1 MATNKAAKKNQLD
14 TFVDGQYQRLD
25 NKVKIAILVALLV
38 VPALLFY
45 FFVFDPKTKEQ
56 KRLNTQI
63 ASTKAEISKAQAAI
77 KRWPEVQKELEE
89 VKAKF
94 EETVVKFPNTQEI
107 PHLLRSISD
116 LGRAVGLEFMS
127 FAPGAERPQDFY
139 AEIPINMVLR
149 GPYHSVGAFLD
160 RVSKLER
167 IVTAETIKMGGAKS
181 DGGDILLTSNCQLV
195 TYRYTGIPKKP
206 EQQGKGKGKKR

>member
-1 MATNKAAKKNQLD
+1 MATKKSAKKNQLD
-14 TFVDGQYQRLD
+14 TFIDGQYQSLD
-25 NKVKIAILVALLV
+25 KKFKIAILVAALLI
-38 VPALLFY
+38 PALLFY

-56 KRLNTQI
+56 KRLNSQI
-63 ASTKAEISKAQAAI
+63 EKTRADISKAQAAI

-89 VKAKF
+89 VQAKF
-94 EETVVKFPNTQEI
+94 EETVVKLPKSQEI

-127 FAPGAERPQDFY
+127 FAPGPERPQDFY

-160 RVSKLER
+160 RVAKLER
-167 IVTAETIKMGGAKS
+167 IVTADTIKMGGAKP
-181 DGGDILLTSNCQLV
+181 DAGEILLTSNCQLV
-195 TYRYTGIPKKP
+195 TYRYTGVPKKP
-206 EQQGKGKGKKR
+206 EQQGKGKKR

>member
-1 MATNKAAKKNQLD
+1 MAAKKTAKKNQLD
-14 TFVDGQYQRLD
+14 SFIDGQYQSLD
-25 NKVKIAILVALLV
+25 KKVKIAILVAALV

-56 KRLNTQI
+56 KRLKSQI
-63 ASTKAEISKAQAAI
+63 AQTQADINKAKAAI
-77 KRWPEVQKELEE
+77 KRWPEVQRELEE

-94 EETVVKFPNTQEI
+94 EEVVVKFPDSQEI

-167 IVTAETIKMGGAKS
+167 IVTAETIKMGRAKP
-181 DGGDILLTSNCQLV
+181 DAGEILLTSNCQLV
-195 TYRYTGIPKKP
+195 TYRYTGIPKNP
-206 EQQGKGKGKKR
+206 EQQGKGKKK

>member
-1 MATNKAAKKNQLD
+1 MATKKLAKKNQLD
-14 TFVDGQYQRLD
+14 VFIDGQYQFFD
-25 NKVKIAILVALLV
+25 IKAKIAILVAALII
-38 VPALLFY
+38 PALLFY

-56 KRLNTQI
+56 KELRAGIEKTR
-63 ASTKAEISKAQAAI
+63 AEIVKARSAI

-89 VKAKF
+89 VKARF
-94 EETVVKFPNTQEI
+94 EETVVKLPKTQEI

-127 FAPGAERPQDFY
+127 FAPGQEKPQDFY

-167 IVTAETIKMGGAKS
+167 IVTAETIKMGGAKPEA
-181 DGGDILLTSNCQLV
+181 GEILLNSNCQLV
-195 TYRYTGIPKKP
+195 TYRYTGVPKNPQK
-206 EQQGKGKGKKR
+206 QQGKKK